1 MCLMRR
7 RYFTDE
13 GGIPPLRVSVERA
26 VRFEETDPLGI
37 VWHGRY
43 ASFFEDARTAFGE
56 KYDLSYPHL
65 YKHGITVPLKRIY
78 FDFERVLR
86 FRENFTVEATLH
98 WSEAARL
105 NFSYVI
111 SDAEGQVITTGY
123 TVQVI
128 TDTDFNLLFV
138 PPPYLANFRERW
150 RTGKLV

>member
-1 MCLMRR
+1 MRR
-7 RYFTDE
+7 RYFADE
-13 GGIPPLRVSVERA
+13 SGIPPLRVSVDRM

-56 KYDLSYPHL
+56 KYDLSYPRLHS
-65 YKHGITVPLKRIY
+65 HGIVIPLKQIY
-78 FDFERVLR
+78 FDFERALR
-86 FRENFTVEATLH
+86 FREQFIVEASLH

-111 SDAEGQVITTGY
+111 RDAEGQVITTGY

-128 TDTDFNLLFV
+128 TDREFNLLFV
-138 PPPYLANFRERW
+138 PPPYIAEFRERW
-150 RTGKLV
+150 KKGELA